1 MTKSHAGTASRGTV
15 MDALERAAEE
25 FGERPALGRRTEAGW
40 ETISWREYR
49 AAIFQAAAGFVELG
63 VVPGTGLAILSAN
76 RPEWAIADLAAIAA
90 GAIPTGIF
98 VTNTPEQC
106 AYVLDHTEATIAVA
120 DNAAALEKLLAA
132 RGGAPRIHTVV
143 VFDPGEVAEG
153 PATGDRPAIV
163 SWRRLL
169 ELGAAAGEAG
179 VAARVAAQRED
190 DVATL
195 IYTSG

>member
-1 MTKSHAGTASRGTV
+1 MARRYVIA
-15 MDALERAAEE
+15 ALERAARE
-25 FGERPALGRRTEAGW
+25 FADLPALGRRTEIGW

-49 AAIFQAAAGFVELG
+49 AAIFGAAAGFVHLG

-76 RPEWAIADLAAIAA
+76 RPEWAIADLAAIVA

-120 DNAAALEKLLAA
+120 DDRTALDKLLAA
-132 RGGAPRIHTVV
+132 HSGAPRLQTVV
-143 VFDPGEVAEG
+143 LFDLGDEGESA
-153 PATGDRPAIV
+153 ATSDRPAIV

-169 ELGAAAGEAG
+169 ELGEAAGAG
-179 VAARVAAQRED
+179 ALAERWRASPR
-190 DVATL
+190 TM
-195 IYTSG
+195 SPR